1 MLQEKRLEQIK
12 YVVENA
18 AHIKLNQ
25 EKLDKWA
32 DSIKGSNFDE
42 HPWKKYNKDFN
53 EKEIILLAFFIESMN
68 FCFWKEP
75 IFKYKDKKKSTA
87 MMDLFIDAALKSKQL
102 LNTNYLINLKYE
114 DLIKIFMIEE
124 GNLKKRYNSLMY
136 SVRKINENKNFFD
149 DLFNIKSTEDL
160 YNFIVDFGNFK
171 DVSIY
176 KGKEIFFYKRATLLV
191 HDLFDLSETIHDN
204 IKNIDTVLGCAD
216 YVIPRGLRLEGIL
229 EYDNEL
235 ADKIDNFEEIPQDSE
250 YEVEIRAFTLYVIEY
265 VKNKNDKDVNSAVW
279 DNLIWNYFRG
289 KGGIAHRTD
298 TIFY

>member
-1 MLQEKRLEQIK
+1 MLQEKRLAQIK

-18 AHIKLNQ
+18 THVKINQ
-25 EKLDKWA
+25 EKLDKWS

-42 HPWKKYNKDFN
+42 HPWKKYQKDFT
-53 EKEIILLAFFIESMN
+53 EKEIILLAFYIESMN

-87 MMDLFIDAALKSKQL
+87 MMDLFIDAVLANKQL
-102 LNTNYLINLKYE
+102 LSTDYLINLKYK
-114 DLIKIFMIEE
+114 DLIKILTLKE

-136 SVRKINENKNFFD
+136 TVKKIHDNKNFFS
-149 DLFNIKSTEDL
+149 DLFSIKSTEEL
-160 YNFIVDFGNFK
+160 YKFIVDFENFN
-171 DVSIY
+171 DISIY

-191 HDLFDLSETIHDN
+191 HDLFDLSETIHNN

-235 ADKIDNFEEIPQDSE
+235 ANKIDNYEQIPQDSE
-250 YEVEIRAFTLYVIEY
+250 YEVEIRASTLYVIEY
-265 VKNKNDKDVNSAVW
+265 VKNKNDKNVNSAVW

>member
-18 AHIKLNQ
+18 AHVKINQ

-87 MMDLFIDAALKSKQL
+87 MMNLFIDAALKNKQL
-102 LNTNYLINLKYE
+102 FNTNYLINLKYE

-160 YNFIVDFGNFK
+160 YKFIVDFDNFK

-250 YEVEIRAFTLYVIEY
+250 YEGEIRAFTLYVIEY
-265 VKNKNDKDVNSAVW
+265 VKNKNDKSVNSAVW

-289 KGGIAHRTD
+289 KGGVAHRTD